1 MNDSTEGAGVQSERT
16 ARWQEVWFRG
26 RQIPGLRILLT
37 VSPRAARFFA
47 SAFLIAVIA
56 LVVTEQ
62 PDYPFRRSGD
72 TWTYAAAGER
82 LNADHDLYAVA
93 AGDRP
98 VDLNPPFWTVPLVSP
113 PPVAVLWR
121 PIAAM
126 GPAGWVTW
134 WIGGILATLGMV
146 GWILIRGSP
155 LAIFWLLLVSPA
167 LTQATI
173 SGNASAYLVP
183 TVFLAW
189 QLRDR
194 PWFVGLAIAA
204 STAVKLSPILLVLW
218 LLRARRFSAVASV
231 FVIGIAILI
240 ASLIGAGPD
249 AWLHWVSAA
258 PKDSPAPSSLAGLSG
273 LPTVLAAIAVSAVSA
288 IAILVTRS
296 ERIWFSICVIA
307 AVAAT
312 PALYFTTFALLAAAA
327 SPFVARIAA
336 SNVMSMYSSRR
347 GVASTE

>member
-1 MNDSTEGAGVQSERT
+1 M
-16 ARWQEVWFRG
+16 
-26 RQIPGLRILLT
+26 LRVLFS
-37 VSPRAARFFA
+37 VSPTAARMA
-47 SAFLIAVIA
+47 TGMFLLAVIT
-56 LVVTEQ
+56 LVVIEQ
-62 PDYPFRRSGD
+62 PDYPFRPSGD
-72 TWTYAAAGER
+72 TWDYAAAGER
-82 LNADHDLYAVA
+82 LNAGHHLYALGL
-93 AGDRP
+93 GDRP

-121 PIAAM
+121 PIAAV
-126 GPAGWVTW
+126 GPAGWVAW

-155 LAIFWLLLVSPA
+155 LAILWLLLVSPA

-183 TVFLAW
+183 LVFLTW

-204 STAVKLSPILLVLW
+204 SAAVKLSPILLVLW

-231 FVIGIAILI
+231 LVVGIAILV

-249 AWLHWVSAA
+249 AWLQWLSAA
-258 PKDSPAPSSLAGLSG
+258 PKDSPAPSSLAALSG
-273 LPTVLAAIAVSAVSA
+273 LPTALVGVAVIVGSS

-327 SPFVARIAA
+327 SPSVGRMAA
-336 SNVMSMYSSRR
+336 SSVMSMYSSRR